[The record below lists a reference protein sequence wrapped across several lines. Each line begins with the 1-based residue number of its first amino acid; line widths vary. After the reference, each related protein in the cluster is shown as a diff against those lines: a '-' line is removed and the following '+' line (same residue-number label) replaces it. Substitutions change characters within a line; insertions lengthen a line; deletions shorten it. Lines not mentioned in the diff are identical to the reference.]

1 MSNYEKT
8 FDTGSRTRFS
18 AGLMPEIEESDIHVD
33 PIRLTTFNAGDIV
46 PVACWEV
53 LPRQGLSCSIDSVIR
68 QTTLLTPTMG
78 NMEVEYFAFF
88 VPNRVVNLS
97 SKSVFGENV
106 YDTWAASAVSFAPL
120 YNGTTPVKVPVCSVA
135 DYYDFPTQ
143 QSIPASV
150 LNQAND
156 LRFRGYIEIY
166 NEYFRDQN
174 YQPPVP
180 YSKLNVHEGFFET
193 NRTLTYNPV
202 TGTNNTASA
211 SIPASQVQDNG
222 VGASAVQQAVYGNN
236 EPVGP
241 TTVSGFN
248 LASTFSALG
257 KPFKA
262 NKIHDYF
269 TSVLPAPQKAVDS
282 VMIPATGSAS
292 FSAPVVPTTRY
303 VPSQT
308 VSMQFARSDGSF
320 ITQGASPLY
329 VYSAA
334 APLNNAPLVASP
346 PTSQTISSSG
356 LYPSNLF
363 AVADNVDI
371 AGLGIDINDF
381 RMAVATQQLYEGL
394 GRCGSRYRE
403 YVRAFFGLEVDD
415 PFKDIP
421 QLLGKF
427 TRSLDLYQTAQTSG
441 SVEGETPQGNLA
453 AYGYTASAG
462 FLFKDI
468 FYEHGYV
475 HVFAVV
481 RHRNIYPSYMPK
493 DIFRR
498 NLLDFYQ
505 SPFANIG
512 NQPLFTYQINPFAPG
527 NNVMNAFGYQEA
539 WSEYRFYPDTVSGY
553 MRPGIDGSLA
563 VWNYSDN
570 FDPTLVVASDNWLK
584 SNSETV
590 LNRTLAVTSDLAPQ
604 FKAQICF
611 HLDVHLPMP
620 TYSVPGLDII

>member
-18 AGLMPEIEESDIHVD
+18 AGLMPAIEESDIHVD
-33 PIRLTTFNAGDIV
+33 PVRLTTFNAGDIV

-53 LPRQGLSCSIDSVIR
+53 LPRHGYSCSIDSVIR

-78 NMEVEYFAFF
+78 NMEVEYLAFF
-88 VPNRVVNLS
+88 VPNRVVNHS

-106 YDTWAASAVSFAPL
+106 YDSWAASSVSFAPL
-120 YNGTTPVKVPVCSVA
+120 YNGSTPVQVPVGSVA
-135 DYYDFPTQ
+135 DYYDYPTQ
-143 QSIPASV
+143 APIPASV
-150 LNQAND
+150 LNQSND
-156 LRFRGYIEIY
+156 FRFRGYVEIY

-180 YSKLNVHEGFFET
+180 YSKLNVYEGFFET
-193 NRTLTYNPV
+193 DRTLTYNPV
-202 TGTNNTASA
+202 TGTTNTISA
-211 SIPASQVQDNG
+211 SIPASQAQDNG
-222 VGASAVQQAVYGNN
+222 VGAGAVKQALYGNAS
-236 EPVGP
+236 PLGV
-241 TTVSGFN
+241 TTVSGFS

-269 TSVLPAPQKAVDS
+269 TSVLPSPQKALNS
-282 VMIPATGSAS
+282 VLIPVSGSIGNV
-292 FSAPVVPTTRY
+292 PVITSTRDY
-303 VPSQT
+303 V
-308 VSMQFARSDGSF
+308 
-320 ITQGASPLY
+320 
-329 VYSAA
+329 
-334 APLNNAPLVASP
+334 
-346 PTSQTISSSG
+346 SSSLPGIHFRETSTGDVPNGSNLG
-356 LYPSNLF
+356 LSGGGYSIAEDNTVGEDAVTVYPSNLVTLPE
-363 AVADNVDI
+363 AVVS
-371 AGLGIDINDF
+371 GLGVDINDF

-415 PFKDIP
+415 PFKDVP

-427 TRSLDLYQTAQTSG
+427 TRSLDLFQTAQTSG

-453 AYGYTASAG
+453 AYGYTASGG
-462 FLFKDI
+462 FLFKDM
-468 FYEHGYV
+468 FFEHGYI
-475 HVFAVV
+475 HVFAVI

-493 DIFRR
+493 DMFRR
-498 NLLDFYQ
+498 NLLDYYQ
-505 SPFANIG
+505 APFANIG
-512 NQPLFTYQINPFAPG
+512 NQP
-527 NNVMNAFGYQEA
+527 VFGYQVNPFSSAPMSGFGFQEA
-539 WSEYRFYPDTVSGY
+539 WAEYRFFPDSVSGY

-563 VWNYSDN
+563 VWNYADEY
-570 FDPTLVVASDNWLK
+570 DPTLLAANSSWLK
-584 SNSETV
+584 SNSEQV